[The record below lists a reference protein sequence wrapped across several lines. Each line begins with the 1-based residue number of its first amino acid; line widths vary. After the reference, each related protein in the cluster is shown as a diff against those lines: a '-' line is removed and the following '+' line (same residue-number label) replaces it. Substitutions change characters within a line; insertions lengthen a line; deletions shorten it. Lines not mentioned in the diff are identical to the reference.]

1 MNCLYRTPYYT
12 VIGVLRLVV
21 YKGFNIGKFDEYF
34 WKIEIKKT
42 KILRNKIMKNSAN
55 YKCDNWTISSVVCS
69 NRNFEENLLVPKH
82 RYPVSQSKSSR

>member
-34 WKIEIKKT
+34 WKIEIK
-42 KILRNKIMKNSAN
+42 N
-55 YKCDNWTISSVVCS
+55 
-69 NRNFEENLLVPKH
+69 
-82 RYPVSQSKSSR
+82 